1 VKKTR
6 VIKVADVKIG
16 GGNPVV
22 IQSMIKTPLQ
32 DVKEVLNTISK
43 LKKEGC
49 EIIRVAYKEKKDSK
63 FLKTI
68 LKESRL
74 PVEVDIHFTPSFA
87 VDAVKLGA
95 DAVRINPG
103 NIRKEQLKDL
113 IEIAKSHSV
122 PIRIGAN
129 SGSVPDKYKSQYDT
143 IDGMVCLIKE
153 YLDFFRQHNFKDI
166 MLSAK
171 SNSVRDTYYANIKLA
186 SLSDYPI
193 HLGVTATG
201 LGTASVI
208 KSSIGI
214 GSLLL
219 RGIGDTLRV
228 SYTGSPVKE
237 IKMAKEILSAVG
249 LRNFGPE
256 VIACPGCSR
265 SGIDILGL
273 AAECEKEIKKMHI
286 KQHLKVAIMGCE
298 VNGPG
303 EAKESDIGVAGGK
316 KSAILFKKG
325 KIIKKVSQEKIISVL
340 ITELKHMIEEK

>member
-1 VKKTR
+1 VKKTH
-6 VIKVADVKIG
+6 VVKVADVKIG

-32 DVKEVLNTISK
+32 GVKEVLNTISK
-43 LKKEGC
+43 LKEEGC

-63 FLKTI
+63 FLKII
-68 LKESRL
+68 LKESCL
-74 PVEVDIHFTPSFA
+74 PVEVDTHFIPSFA

-103 NIRKEQLKDL
+103 NTRKEFLKDL
-113 IEIAKSHSV
+113 IEIARAHSI
-122 PIRIGAN
+122 PIRIGVN
-129 SGSVPDKYKSQYDT
+129 SGSVPDKYKAKYNI
-143 IDGMVCLIKE
+143 IDGMVRLIKE
-153 YLDFFRQHNFKDI
+153 YLIFFEQHNFKDI

-186 SLSDYPI
+186 SSFNYPLHI
-193 HLGVTATG
+193 GVTATG
-201 LGTASVI
+201 LGTASII

-219 RGIGDTLRV
+219 QGIGDTLRV

-237 IKMAKEILSAVG
+237 IKMAKDILSAVG
-249 LRNFGPE
+249 LRKFGPE
-256 VIACPGCSR
+256 IIACPGCSR
-265 SGIDILGL
+265 SGIDILRL
-273 AAECEKEIKKMHI
+273 AEECEKEIKKMHI
-286 KQHLKVAIMGCE
+286 KKPLKIAVMGCE

-303 EAKESDIGVAGGK
+303 EAKDSDIGIAGGK

-325 KIIKKVSQEKIISVL
+325 KIIKKVSQEKIVPVL
-340 ITELKHMIEEK
+340 IAELKYMIEER